1 MTTAVAIYAFSFRG
15 ERHGKR
21 RVNDAKESLKV
32 AEEPMIQGKGV
43 ASLSEI
49 IVSSQIRRDTRWAPH

>member
-1 MTTAVAIYAFSFRG
+1 MTIYALVFAVNG
-15 ERHGKR
+15 T
-21 RVNDAKESLKV
+21 VNDAKESLKV
-32 AEEPMIQGKGV
+32 AEEPTIQGKGV

>member
-1 MTTAVAIYAFSFRG
+1 MTTAVAIYALVFAVNG
-15 ERHGKR
+15 T
-21 RVNDAKESLKV
+21 VNDAKESLKV
-32 AEEPMIQGKGV
+32 AEEPTIQGKGV